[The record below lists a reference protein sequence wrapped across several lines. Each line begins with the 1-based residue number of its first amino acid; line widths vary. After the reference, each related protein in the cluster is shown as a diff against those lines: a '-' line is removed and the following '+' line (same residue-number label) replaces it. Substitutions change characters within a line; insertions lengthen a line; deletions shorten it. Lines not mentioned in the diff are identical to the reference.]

1 MMRHIMS
8 QQMSWCL
15 DSYQSYHDGSWYLT
29 SVYRSRLKTNFSH
42 DNCHDTCCD
51 IYHDVYHDIYH
62 DTRGDT
68 QSSCHI
74 SWYMLW
80 HTVIMTYFMTYV
92 VIYHVHHDI
101 YHGTYCAI
109 YHDVY
114 HNINLDIYQ
123 DINHD
128 IYRIICH
135 DMFVRLCT
143 CVLVYL
149 TSVAVITWYER
160 YSRPLWTCVP
170 SSPGTQYRRGL
181 ACYCYSLNCKW
192 VVCFCFLSC
201 VDRSSLRIT
210 AARFHTPQNFCRW
223 PSSHIEK
230 TADVK
235 RSRVFTLLSQK
246 HH

>member
-1 MMRHIMS
+1 MITVMIHVVIYIMMYIMT
-8 QQMSWCL
+8 
-15 DSYQSYHDGSWYLT
+15 YITIH
-29 SVYRSRLKTNFSH
+29 VVIHSH
-42 DNCHDTCCD
+42 R
-51 IYHDVYHDIYH
+51 VIYH
-62 DTRGDT
+62 DTCYDT
-68 QSSCHI
+68 RLSWHI
-74 SWYMLW
+74 SWHMLW
-80 HTVIMTYFMTYV
+80 YIMYIM
-92 VIYHVHHDI
+92 IYIHHD
-101 YHGTYCAI
+101 TYCAI

-114 HNINLDIYQ
+114 HNVNLDIYQ

-160 YSRPLWTCVP
+160 YRGPLWTCVP
-170 SSPGTQYRRGL
+170 LSPGTQYRRGL
-181 ACYCYSLNCKW
+181 ACYCYNLNCKW

-235 RSRVFTLLSQK
+235 RSRVFTLLSKK